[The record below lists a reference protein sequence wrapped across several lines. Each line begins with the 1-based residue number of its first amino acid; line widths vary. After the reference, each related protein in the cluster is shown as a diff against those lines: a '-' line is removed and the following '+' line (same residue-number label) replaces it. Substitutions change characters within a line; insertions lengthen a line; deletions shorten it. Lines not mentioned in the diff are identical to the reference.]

1 VLKLKRYTY
10 LLLSISGI
18 FLVIGILSSY
28 GILNTVIT
36 PSGTNVLSMPLL
48 MMSVQIDKTTTEKRK
63 KSFWILQALF
73 HLCLVIFLIAELT
86 VYRRLL
92 LDLLLTIAMF
102 VVVIKTGH
110 IEKRNTTLSD
120 SLTSHENKV

>member
-1 VLKLKRYTY
+1 MLKLKRYTY